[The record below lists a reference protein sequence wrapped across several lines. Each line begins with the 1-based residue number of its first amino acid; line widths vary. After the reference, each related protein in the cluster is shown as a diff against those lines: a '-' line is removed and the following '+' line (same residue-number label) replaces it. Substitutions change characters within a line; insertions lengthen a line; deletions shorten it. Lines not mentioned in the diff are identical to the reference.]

1 MAFPKQEALFD
12 NMTVSRVLD
21 FSCTIINIELVGG
34 LYSAVE
40 KTHNTHGYATCSNA
54 RNNCCLQNIGLVG
67 GLYSAVEKSNYSM
80 FMDMPHVQTK

>member
-21 FSCTIINIELVGG
+21 FSCTIINIELVGD

-40 KTHNTHGYATCSNA
+40 KTHNTHGYATCSNE
-54 RNNCCLQNIGLVG
+54 LIGCWDYIVV
-67 GLYSAVEKSNYSM
+67 YTIS
-80 FMDMPHVQTK
+80 